1 MSFYVSKFDNKCHF
15 IDGLRVSFRNDEV
28 SYDRCTNLRLP
39 HAREEGTGQSLVGKE
54 NPRPVSELGE
64 RHARRHEEV
73 VARKMEEKE
82 DGTLTLQRAV
92 C

>member
-1 MSFYVSKFDNKCHF
+1 MACKA
-15 IDGLRVSFRNDEV
+15 
-28 SYDRCTNLRLP
+28 TNLRLP
-39 HAREEGTGQSLVGKE
+39 HAREEGTGQSLEVGKE